1 MTTMNSLSK
10 EILEI
15 ATRIKE
21 LREICDVSEEE
32 LANEVGVS
40 LEQYR
45 AYESGSDDIP
55 VGVIYAVSRV
65 LGVDST
71 AIITGSD
78 AKMTDYTVVRK
89 GNGTSIERYPGYR
102 FSSLAMNYIGR
113 DMNPMLITMK
123 KEDEE
128 PELVT
133 HGGQEFNYCLEGK
146 VVVTI
151 GAKKITLEPG
161 DSIYFNPAIP
171 HGQRALDGDCEF
183 LTVINE

>member
-1 MTTMNSLSK
+1 MNSLSK

-78 AKMTDYTVVRK
+78 A
-89 GNGTSIERYPGYR
+89 
-102 FSSLAMNYIGR
+102 
-113 DMNPMLITMK
+113 
-123 KEDEE
+123 
-128 PELVT
+128 
-133 HGGQEFNYCLEGK
+133 
-146 VVVTI
+146 
-151 GAKKITLEPG
+151 
-161 DSIYFNPAIP
+161 
-171 HGQRALDGDCEF
+171 
-183 LTVINE
+183 